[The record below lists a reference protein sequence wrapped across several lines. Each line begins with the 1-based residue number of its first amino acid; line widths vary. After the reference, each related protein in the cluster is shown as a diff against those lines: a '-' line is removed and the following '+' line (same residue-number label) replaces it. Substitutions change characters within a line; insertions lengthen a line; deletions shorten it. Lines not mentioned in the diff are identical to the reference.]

1 MDEMTN
7 NEFKIGQT
15 TIQWNESSGSLNF
28 EGDDA
33 ILLWTKTALK
43 TFINTIEEVAGDDSA
58 RLVLETAGY
67 RTGED
72 VSRFY
77 KSTGKSIEAIIEYLP
92 SLYRSAG
99 WGQVE
104 ITEYSLDKRTAMLRL
119 NNDWEERVIRAQGKS
134 TAGAFIPGHWAGVLS
149 GLFAT
154 SIWYEITASTFEGST
169 YTEISY
175 FPSQITPKDNIHD
188 SIRKKE
194 QQAILELER
203 KVDQRTRELSDL
215 VNDLSSPLIPVI
227 DGITVL
233 PLMGKFEENRSSQL
247 IEKVLSGLLL
257 HKPSTLIV
265 DITGINSVDDY
276 ILELL
281 NNLTKTITLM
291 GVKPFIVGISP
302 QISMQLTERNITL
315 NDQHCF
321 ATLKHAINEALSM
334 EGLEIAPVKKTD

>member
-1 MDEMTN
+1 MDEITN
-7 NEFKIGQT
+7 NEYQMGET
-15 TIQWNESSGSLNF
+15 SIQWNENSGSLAF

-33 ILLWTKTALK
+33 VLLWIKTTLK
-43 TFINTIEEVAGDDSA
+43 TFLNTIEEVAGDDSA

-77 KSTGKSIEAIIEYLP
+77 KSSGRTLDSILAYLP
-92 SLYRSAG
+92 HVYKGAG
-99 WGQVE
+99 WGQIE
-104 ITEYSLDKRTAMLRL
+104 ITSYSAEKRTASLRMK
-119 NNDWEERVIRAQGKS
+119 NDWETRVVRAQGKNQ
-134 TAGAFIPGHWAGVLS
+134 AGAFIPGHWAGVLS

-203 KVDQRTRELSDL
+203 KVDQRTRELSEL

-276 ILELL
+276 ILELI
-281 NNLTKTITLM
+281 NNLTKTTNLM

-302 QISMQLTERNITL
+302 QISIQLTERNITL

>member
-1 MDEMTN
+1 LEEKTN
-7 NEFKIGQT
+7 QYKIGQT
-15 TIQWNESSGSLNF
+15 TIQWNESSGSLDF

-43 TFINTIEEVAGDDSA
+43 TFMNTIEEVAGDDSA

-77 KSTGKSIEAIIEYLP
+77 KSTGKSVESILAYLP
-92 SLYRSAG
+92 PLYRDAG

-104 ITEYSLDKRTAMLRL
+104 IIDYSMDKRTATLRL

-134 TAGAFIPGHWAGVLS
+134 KAGAFIPGHWAGVLS

-154 SIWYEITASTFEGST
+154 SIWYEITASTFEESP
-169 YTEISY
+169 YTEINY
-175 FPSQITPKDNIHD
+175 FPSRITPKENIHD
-188 SIRKKE
+188 SIRSKE
-194 QQAILELER
+194 QQAIFELER
-203 KVDQRTRELSDL
+203 KVEQRTKELSDL

-227 DGITVL
+227 EGITVL

-247 IEKVLSGLLL
+247 IEKVLSGLLI

-281 NNLTKTITLM
+281 KNLTKSATLM

-302 QISMQLTERNITL
+302 QISMQLADRNITL

-334 EGLEIAPVKKTD
+334 EGLEIAPVKKAD